1 MNKLKSVEK
10 ASIND
15 VPQMH
20 KLVNYFADK
29 GEMLSR
35 SLSEIYENVRDYFI
49 VRDGERVIACAA
61 LHVNW
66 SDLAE
71 VRSVAVAE
79 DCQGQGVGASLIKA
93 CIKDANRLGI
103 PTVFC
108 LTYKPGFFEKLGFT
122 QVDKMELP
130 QKIWNECYRCSK
142 FPNCDEVAL
151 ICRLET
157 PAKV

>member
-1 MNKLKSVEK
+1 MKSVEK
-10 ASIND
+10 ANITD

-20 KLVNYFADK
+20 KLINYFADK

-35 SLSEIYENVRDYFI
+35 PLSEIYEDIRDYFI
-49 VRDGERVIACAA
+49 VKDGERVIACAA

-71 VRSVAVAE
+71 IRSVAVAE
-79 DCQGQGVGASLIKA
+79 DSQGQGIGDRIISA
-93 CIKDANRLGI
+93 CLKDAKKLGI

-108 LTYKPGFFEKLGFT
+108 LTYKPGFFEKFGFA

-130 QKIWNECYRCSK
+130 QKIWNECYRCPK

-151 ICRLET
+151 ICHLET
-157 PAKV
+157 PAKN